1 METFFSQ
8 DISASQ
14 ERFLNRLE
22 EHSPER
28 FLIER
33 INASWFNSEEAANWY
48 YFYQKLHRRANQIMA
63 QTPGSDREFQWLCNH
78 YYPPVSR
85 FYWVMEEFYLDK
97 GHQALHKAQ
106 RLKDGCP
113 DLDAA
118 NKFGQLVAKAA
129 REWPT
134 SDAPRAEF
142 ELDQQAL
149 RQSLFDTK
157 REEGVMLAEYRKR
170 LAVINGI
177 CLQELKTLPPEL
189 NIVYEGPLGV
199 LASAYQSVIFSAEF
213 GPFILKS

>member
-1 METFFSQ
+1 MATFTSK

-22 EHSPER
+22 ENSPER

-33 INASWFNSEEAANWY
+33 INASWLNSEEAANWY
-48 YFYQKLHRRANQIMA
+48 YFYQKLHRRANQILS
-63 QTPGSDREFQWLCNH
+63 QPHGSDREFQWLCNH

-118 NKFGQLVAKAA
+118 NKFSQLVAKAA
-129 REWPT
+129 HEWPT
-134 SDAPRAEF
+134 SDCPIAEF
-142 ELDQQAL
+142 ELDQQTL
-149 RQSLFDTK
+149 RQSLFDAN
-157 REEGVMLAEYRKR
+157 RQERVMLTEYSKR
-170 LAVINGI
+170 LAVINRV
-177 CLQELKTLPPEL
+177 CFQELKTLPPEL

-199 LASAYQSVIFSAEF
+199 LASTYQSVIFSAEF
-213 GPFILKS
+213 GPFILNN